1 MGERAEESAGWGNRG
16 EGEEGGRLAR
26 ASLAPFP
33 PAREF
38 LFRSLA
44 LFFSFFFFGV
54 FAPAGSRLVSFSW
67 SGGAAG
73 ARARGAA
80 RPWTRSTT
88 EVAAGGGV
96 CAELAGC
103 VTL

>member
-44 LFFSFFFFGV
+44 LFFSFFFFLE
-54 FAPAGSRLVSFSW
+54 FSRRRAPGWFRFRGRAGRRVHVH
-67 SGGAAG
+67 AVPP
-73 ARARGAA
+73 ARG
-80 RPWTRSTT
+80 RGPLLRWRR
-88 EVAAGGGV
+88 EGGFV
-96 CAELAGC
+96 LSWLA
-103 VTL
+103 V